1 MGNTAALVFG
11 GQGSQFTGMGKRIY
25 DSFSEARS
33 VFVLASDVVGYDVA
47 TMCFESS
54 QKELNK
60 TIYCQICTFTVELA
74 IYEVFKKKNI
84 LLNAVAGFSLGEYS
98 ALVAAVVID
107 IKTAFELVNA
117 RAKAMENEVGNN
129 IGNMVAIINL
139 DIEKVEAICKKFEAG
154 KAAVANYNAFNQ
166 IVVSVAIEIFDEFIN
181 NVKSANGRAIPLKV
195 SRPFHHPMM
204 QPAADTFKADLDKVV
219 FKEPI
224 LPIYMNVTG
233 ESLSTKDFVSENLYK
248 QIIRPV
254 EWIKTIQNMRANG
267 IDTFYEI
274 SPKPTLA
281 PFIKNIAE
289 IGMEIMDVQS
299 TLINCENA

>member
-1 MGNTAALVFG
+1 MHNKTALIFG

-33 VFVLASDVVGYDVA
+33 VFALASDVVGYDVA

-60 TIYCQICTFTVELA
+60 TIYCQICTFTVEMA

-84 LLNAVAGFSLGEYS
+84 RLNAVAGFSLGEYS
-98 ALVAAVVID
+98 ALVAAEIID

-117 RAKAMENEVGNN
+117 RARAMENEVCDN

-139 DIEKVEAICKKFEAG
+139 DIEKVEAICKKFGAG
-154 KAAVANYNAFNQ
+154 KVAIANYNSFNQ
-166 IVVSVAIEIFDEFIN
+166 IVVSVNKEIFDEFMSG
-181 NVKSANGRAIPLKV
+181 VKSANGRAILLKV

-204 QPAADTFKADLDKVV
+204 KPAADKFKANLDGVL

-233 ESLSTKDFVSENLYK
+233 EPLSTNDSLSVNLYE
-248 QIIRPV
+248 QIIKPV
-254 EWIKTIQNMRANG
+254 QWIKTIQNMSING

-274 SPKPTLA
+274 SPKTTLA
-281 PFIKNIAE
+281 AFIKNVAE
-289 IGMEIMDVQS
+289 RKVKIIDIETV
-299 TLINCENA
+299 LLNCENT